1 MGKGHD
7 EMPCVL
13 PNINIKN
20 VVSKMIL
27 AAGRLLRTDQD
38 LGVVAHTCNS
48 ST

>member
-20 VVSKMIL
+20 VSTMIL
-27 AAGRLLRTDQD
+27 AAGRLLITDQD
-38 LGVVAHTCNS
+38 LGVVAHTCSS